1 MKGGSI
7 CGGTDCCAPDVMASA
22 RLFQSHHA
30 APTSSSVPSTL
41 PIATPALVPA
51 GRLSS
56 LLLLLLLLFGGA
68 TVTVAGEGG
77 GCDVGLVEGE
87 AELVVVVAAA
97 ATDVD
102 SGLLM
107 LK

>member
-1 MKGGSI
+1 M
-7 CGGTDCCAPDVMASA
+7 
-22 RLFQSHHA
+22 
-30 APTSSSVPSTL
+30 
-41 PIATPALVPA
+41 
-51 GRLSS
+51 
-56 LLLLLLLLFGGA
+56 
-68 TVTVAGEGG
+68 VAGEGG